1 MQSYSNAPA
10 AGFLL
15 LQLST
20 ILNVASAKCKLPLHN
35 RPTDHNQTNLTS
47 AAAHHPIS
55 DEHDPTTTSFLSILS
70 NPPTSWW
77 KFILSLLLLGILT
90 ALGQRFATE
99 IFYWIGWVNRRLQ
112 GDSAHEEGKQVP
124 GFDSDDEDGEVEYAV
139 NSELGKVL
147 DYVVAVDDSPASRA
161 NRQAGG
167 QLRGRKGRK
176 EVGV

>member
-1 MQSYSNAPA
+1 M
-10 AGFLL
+10 
-15 LQLST
+15 
-20 ILNVASAKCKLPLHN
+20 
-35 RPTDHNQTNLTS
+35 
-47 AAAHHPIS
+47 
-55 DEHDPTTTSFLSILS
+55 
-70 NPPTSWW
+70 
-77 KFILSLLLLGILT
+77 
-90 ALGQRFATE
+90 
-99 IFYWIGWVNRRLQ
+99 
-112 GDSAHEEGKQVP
+112 P